1 MGWEVLHDSDRGYFA
16 LMCNTADIAFGNLIH
31 DCDQRAN
38 DFYGWWRLKQLE
50 DPRGMSDADVQKA
63 VSEWNGINVN
73 VIGEVIIPIQYS
85 GENAEGEVIVKITDV
100 PMRFEG
106 MMDMP
111 GDEGYTVSLLL
122 PEEYKNIKQ
131 GRSTYYDIP
140 FNDEMLGEAF
150 YEYIDMGD
158 FQSELRKVLG
168 RRECDW
174 EGDGDFNGAFMGQNG
189 IRPVKWKITR
199 IQNGSERNK
208 WGSHRTVFRDVEDKE
223 YTPDDEVEVKAF
235 VL

>member
-1 MGWEVLHDSDRGYFA
+1 MA
-16 LMCNTADIAFGNLIH
+16 
-31 DCDQRAN
+31 
-38 DFYGWWRLKQLE
+38 
-50 DPRGMSDADVQKA
+50 DPRGMSDADVEKA
-63 VSEWNGINVN
+63 VAEWNGINVN
-73 VIGEVIIPIQYS
+73 VVGEVIIPIQYS

-111 GDEGYTVSLLL
+111 GDDGYDIGLLI
-122 PEEYKNIKQ
+122 PEEYKNVKK
-131 GRSTYYDIP
+131 GMTTYYDIP
-140 FNDEMLGEAF
+140 FNDEKLSEAF

-199 IQNGSERNK
+199 IQTAPRGIGGAATEPYSVMWKIKNTRRMKK
-208 WGSHRTVFRDVEDKE
+208 WKSNHSFCEQS
-223 YTPDDEVEVKAF
+223 
-235 VL
+235 